1 MNFRVRT
8 LDEQFM
14 VYATGF
20 ANLIE
25 SIVAKTKM
33 PKESLVIKRGYPP
46 KEI

>member
-14 VYATGF
+14 VYATGC

-33 PKESLVIKRGYPP
+33 PKESLVIKREYPTE
-46 KEI
+46 EI